1 MDNRRMII
9 TKKHIKPQ
17 HICTV
22 EGYIREVTLSVIYE
36 DVIDL
41 ILFYYAKP
49 MVINTKYKS
58 QTKLLFISIFDS
70 FTWFVLTQK
79 IFEAY
84 NLDKYSH
91 KLAILTYENGI
102 IHKYCNWKSCIWNEE
117 HTFEIQT
124 ETATPI
130 LVKMD
135 DALRRYYKWMGK
147 EYENQFSEYCEEN
160 GFEDLDEE
168 MGTGTC
174 HRDFAYRDCMLTDF
188 DENVPFKHQP
198 KNKTKAIFDLLSII
212 YENTDCDVIDFE
224 NHFTTHDTILQITA
238 DDFKISKDELKQVRS
253 IHCKQLKMFS
263 ETELKDDQTILK
275 LLAIGEKH
283 KKSYFLYL
291 FDMFCRDRIL
301 ANITD
306 KNKYLTTLEWVKV
319 NKHCIELRDKKVINI
334 IQHGFF
340 IFCRRV
346 NYKLQLYNTIQI
358 LDDLEHS
365 VRYISA

>member
-160 GFEDLDEE
+160 GFELEDIDDEL
-168 MGTGTC
+168 TN
-174 HRDFAYRDCMLTDF
+174 DAADCIYCDF
-188 DENVPFKHQP
+188 DEDFPFD
-198 KNKTKAIFDLLSII
+198 KTIKPTTEDEKLEEIFRII
-212 YENTDCDVIDFE
+212 KDCYE
-224 NHFTTHDTILQITA
+224 
-238 DDFKISKDELKQVRS
+238 
-253 IHCKQLKMFS
+253 
-263 ETELKDDQTILK
+263 
-275 LLAIGEKH
+275 
-283 KKSYFLYL
+283 
-291 FDMFCRDRIL
+291 
-301 ANITD
+301 
-306 KNKYLTTLEWVKV
+306 
-319 NKHCIELRDKKVINI
+319 
-334 IQHGFF
+334 
-340 IFCRRV
+340 
-346 NYKLQLYNTIQI
+346 YNT
-358 LDDLEHS
+358 
-365 VRYISA
+365 